1 MNIENII
8 NDTFVEV
15 FTENNPDVEIP
26 TLSKDLVLL
35 DSGLD
40 SLGFAVLV
48 VKLEEKLEFDP
59 FILSETPYYPQT
71 LGDFIKFYEDNQP
84 K

>member
-1 MNIENII
+1 MNIEKII
-8 NDTFVEV
+8 KQTFEEV
-15 FTENNPDVEIP
+15 FAENNQISEMPNLDEN
-26 TLSKDLVLL
+26 LVLL
-35 DSGLD
+35 ESGLD

-59 FILSETPYYPQT
+59 FILSETPYYPQS
-71 LGDFIKFYEDNQP
+71 LGEFIKFYEDNQP

>member
-1 MNIENII
+1 MNIKSVILK
-8 NDTFVEV
+8 TFEEV
-15 FTENNPDVEIP
+15 FTESNGID
-26 TLSKDLVLL
+26 TLPELVDGLVLL

-48 VKLEEKLEFDP
+48 VKLEEKLNFDP
-59 FILSETPYYPQT
+59 FILSDTPYYPQT
-71 LGDFIKFYEDNQP
+71 LGDLIKFYSDNKP

>member
-48 VKLEEKLEFDP
+48 VNVKKSWNLIRLYCLRLHTIHKP
-59 FILSETPYYPQT
+59 WET
-71 LGDFIKFYEDNQP
+71 L
-84 K
+84 

>member
-1 MNIENII
+1 MKIEEII
-8 NDTFVEV
+8 KKTFVEV
-15 FTENNPDVEIP
+15 FTENNPNVEIP
-26 TLSKDLVLL
+26 SFNKDLVLL

-40 SLGFAVLV
+40 SMGFAVLV

-59 FILSETPYYPQT
+59 FILSENPYYPQT

-84 K
+84 S